1 MAQDVLDFSNDGR
14 HLQAISVGLD
24 VLLTRADV
32 NGIKKSYFR
41 LSKIVHPDKLVAIGD
56 GSSRFNTFAK
66 EAMQALNNSKEIL
79 IGR

>member
-1 MAQDVLDFSNDGR
+1 VEDLEAWVQERHHQGR
-14 HLQAISVGLD
+14 GPYGRGHHQG
-24 VLLTRADV
+24 R
-32 NGIKKSYFR
+32 GPYGR

-56 GSSRFNTFAK
+56 GSSRFKTFAK